1 MIDRQGVSAARSG
14 ILWHMDASTH
24 QGLVPSPLRC
34 GIVLRVQ
41 EATCEIFGE
50 GQFRSIGYGT
60 QFPSPRTE
68 RVSPGHL
75 VAAATAPDGSEV
87 VVWRWYD
94 AVVLGEEVGLIRLW
108 EPAHGEVVARR
119 RRAQQQRPRPPPGTA
134 REQAC

>member
-1 MIDRQGVSAARSG
+1 
-14 ILWHMDASTH
+14 MDASTH

-68 RVSPGHL
+68 RVSPGHQ

-94 AVVLGEEVGLIRLW
+94 AVVLGEEAGLIRRGNPRTAKSL
-108 EPAHGEVVARR
+108 PGAVARSSND
-119 RRAQQQRPRPPPGTA
+119 RAHLRELLVSRPASQDRGP
-134 REQAC
+134 

>member
-1 MIDRQGVSAARSG
+1 
-14 ILWHMDASTH
+14 MDASTH

-94 AVVLGEEVGLIRLW
+94 AVVLGEEAGLIRLW
-108 EPAHGEVVARR
+108 EPAHGEVVAGAVARSSND
-119 RRAQQQRPRPPPGTA
+119 RAHLRELLVSRPASQDRGP
-134 REQAC
+134 

>member
-1 MIDRQGVSAARSG
+1 MSAAVYHKKLAR
-14 ILWHMDASTH
+14 
-24 QGLVPSPLRC
+24 
-34 GIVLRVQ
+34 VL
-41 EATCEIFGE
+41 
-50 GQFRSIGYGT
+50 
-60 QFPSPRTE
+60 E
-68 RVSPGHL
+68 RFAWPA

-94 AVVLGEEVGLIRLW
+94 AVVLGEEAGLIRLW